1 MSTTQAPAIDMKKL
15 NALIGQFVTDLGTAA
30 HTGMVVIG
38 KSLAVTHELGHAIC
52 DEHDEAAAD
61 RFGEE
66 LKVKNPLRETYEERW
81 QQLPLVQKAG
91 VTVAVGFWLLFIAAM
106 IWGDGRCRH
115 PFSAHNTL
123 HCRQESAPLK
133 TSGYCWVSRSFDL

>member
-66 LKVKNPLRETYEERW
+66 LRKGNTPPCRIPRVKGTKSKGKP
-81 QQLPLVQKAG
+81 
-91 VTVAVGFWLLFIAAM
+91 
-106 IWGDGRCRH
+106 
-115 PFSAHNTL
+115 S
-123 HCRQESAPLK
+123 
-133 TSGYCWVSRSFDL
+133 